1 MATIINNRFFKTP
14 QGKKRYLL
22 PPFIHKGGLK
32 RRGFILRFKFF
43 MKNGNSAAAIM
54 DY

>member
-22 PPFIHKGGLK
+22 APLFYAGALKGVIYLINNYSIVK
-32 RRGFILRFKFF
+32 K
-43 MKNGNSAAAIM
+43 
-54 DY
+54 